1 MNMTQQLNKNL
12 LMLAELET
20 EFQQNYSDKYLF
32 KQINLRK
39 KSLGFFLDNQIY
51 DRALYESNELVSFL
65 IKYLTD

>member
-1 MNMTQQLNKNL
+1 MTQQLNKNL

-20 EFQQNYSDKYLF
+20 EFQQNYSDKHLF

>member
-1 MNMTQQLNKNL
+1 MNTNQQLNKNL

-39 KSLGFFLDNQIY
+39 KSLGFFLDNKIY

-65 IKYLTD
+65 INYLTD